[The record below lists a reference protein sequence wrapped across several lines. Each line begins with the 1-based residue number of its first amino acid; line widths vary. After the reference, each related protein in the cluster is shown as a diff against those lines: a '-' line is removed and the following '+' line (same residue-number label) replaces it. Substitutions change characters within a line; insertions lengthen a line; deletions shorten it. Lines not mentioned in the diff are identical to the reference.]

1 LHTLFRSIDK
11 LEGQMRKL
19 KTRMSRRNRQSLGE
33 SIAFENFEAEAN
45 LTKEQA
51 QVVRTKSIFLEPMS
65 LEEAI
70 IRMEALDHSFFLY
83 LDQDDKLISLL
94 YHRNDGGYGLI
105 QAENKIK

>member
-1 LHTLFRSIDK
+1 
-11 LEGQMRKL
+11 
-19 KTRMSRRNRQSLGE
+19 
-33 SIAFENFEAEAN
+33 
-45 LTKEQA
+45 
-51 QVVRTKSIFLEPMS
+51 MS